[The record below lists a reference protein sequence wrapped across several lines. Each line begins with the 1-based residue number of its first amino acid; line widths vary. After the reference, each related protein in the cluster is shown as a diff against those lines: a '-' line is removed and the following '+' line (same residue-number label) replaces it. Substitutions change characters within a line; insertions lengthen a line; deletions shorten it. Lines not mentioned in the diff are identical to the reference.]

1 MNRLWGYSILAM
13 VAVVLALPQTGAAQS
28 SAQSLPRVVIV
39 TNGDE
44 AGHRPFRDHFLTG
57 MQRSGQTDGVT
68 YRLEILYANRDNTK
82 TAGLIKEAVA
92 GQPAVLLVYGLSS
105 AKYARDA
112 SQRVP
117 VVVATSSDLVDAGIV
132 RSYAHPGGNITG
144 VSDLSDELAAK
155 RLELIRNAMPNA
167 SRVAL
172 LLNPDFPATPKIE
185 RRVQQA
191 ARGMGIEIVRVYAK
205 DPQSL
210 ISAVDSLRGSRIDAL
225 LLGGDALFVIRG
237 KELIERANAIRIPVV
252 HYWPG
257 TAEMGALMS
266 HQVQVFRNVELAA
279 DYVNRI
285 LKGANPGDLP
295 VLQPTNYDLVIN
307 AKIAKSY
314 GLQIPQSVL
323 IQATSVIE

>member
-1 MNRLWGYSILAM
+1 MNRLWGNSLLVI
-13 VAVVLALPQTGAAQS
+13 VAAVFALPQTGAAQS

-44 AGHRPFRDHFLTG
+44 AGHRPFREHFLNG
-57 MQRSGQTDGVT
+57 MQRSGQTEGVT
-68 YRLEILYANRDNTK
+68 YRLEILYANRDSTRS
-82 TAGLIKEAVA
+82 AGLIQEAVA
-92 GQPAVLLVYGLSS
+92 GRPAALVVYGLSS
-105 AKYARDA
+105 ARVARDA
-112 SQRVP
+112 SQSVP

-144 VSDLSDELAAK
+144 VSDLSDELTVK

-172 LLNPDFPATPKIE
+172 LLNPHFPATPKIE
-185 RRVQQA
+185 RRVQEV
-191 ARGMGIEIVRVYAK
+191 ARGIGIAILRVYAK

-210 ISAVDSLRGSRIDAL
+210 IAALDSLRGSRVDAL
-225 LLGGDALFVIRG
+225 LLGGDALFVVRA
-237 KELIERANAIRIPVV
+237 KELIEHANSIGVPVV

-266 HQVQVFRNVELAA
+266 HQAQVYQNVELAA

-295 VLQPTNYDLVIN
+295 VLQPTIYDFVIN
-307 AKIAKSY
+307 AKVAKRY
-314 GLQIPQSVL
+314 GL
-323 IQATSVIE
+323 

>member
-1 MNRLWGYSILAM
+1 MNRLWGNSILAM
-13 VAVVLALPQTGAAQS
+13 VAAVLALPQTGAAQS
-28 SAQSLPRVVIV
+28 SAQALPRVVIV

-57 MQRSGQTDGVT
+57 MQRSGQTEGVT
-68 YRLEILYANRDNTK
+68 YRLEMLYANRDSTK

-92 GQPAVLLVYGLSS
+92 GRPAVLLVYGLSS

-112 SQRVP
+112 SQSVP

-144 VSDLSDELAAK
+144 VSDLSDELTVK
-155 RLELIRNAMPNA
+155 RLELIRNAIPNA
-167 SRVAL
+167 SHVAL
-172 LLNPDFPATPKIE
+172 LLNPNFPATPKIE

-205 DPQSL
+205 DPESL
-210 ISAVDSLRGSRIDAL
+210 NSALDSLRGSHIDAL

-237 KELIERANAIRIPVV
+237 KELIEHANAIRVPVV

-257 TAEMGALMS
+257 TAELGALMS
-266 HQVQVFRNVELAA
+266 HQVEVLRNVELAA

-295 VLQPTNYDLVIN
+295 VVQPTNYDLVIN

>member
-1 MNRLWGYSILAM
+1 MNRLWRNSILVL
-13 VAVVLALPQTGAAQS
+13 VAAVLALPQTGTAQS

-57 MQRSGQTDGVT
+57 MQRSGQTEGVT
-68 YRLEILYANRDNTK
+68 YRLEILYANRDTTK

-92 GQPAVLLVYGLSS
+92 GRPAVLLVYGLSA

-112 SQRVP
+112 SQSVP

-144 VSDLSDELAAK
+144 VSDLSDELTVK
-155 RLELIRNAMPNA
+155 RLELIRNAIPNA

-172 LLNPDFPATPKIE
+172 LLNPNFPATAKIE

-210 ISAVDSLRGSRIDAL
+210 ISALDSLRGSHIDAL
-225 LLGGDALFVIRG
+225 LLGGDALFVIRAR
-237 KELIERANAIRIPVV
+237 ELIEHANAIRVPVV

-266 HQVQVFRNVELAA
+266 HQVQVFQNVELAA

-307 AKIAKSY
+307 AKVAKGY

>member
-13 VAVVLALPQTGAAQS
+13 VAAVLALPQTGAAQS

-57 MQRSGQTDGVT
+57 MQRSGQTEGVT
-68 YRLEILYANRDNTK
+68 YRLAILYANRDNTK

-92 GQPAVLLVYGLSS
+92 GRPAVLLVYGLSS

-112 SQRVP
+112 SQSVP

-132 RSYAHPGGNITG
+132 SSYAHPGGNITG
-144 VSDLSDELAAK
+144 VSDLSDELTVK
-155 RLELIRNAMPNA
+155 RLELIRDAMPNA

-172 LLNPDFPATPKIE
+172 LLNPNFPATPKIE

-191 ARGMGIEIVRVYAK
+191 ARDMGIEIVRVYAK

>member
-13 VAVVLALPQTGAAQS
+13 VAAVLALPQTGAAQS

-323 IQATSVIE
+323 VQATSVIE

>member
-57 MQRSGQTDGVT
+57 MQRSGQTEGVT